1 MMKEQQQVQN
11 QEKNDMWK
19 IFKTLLDKQQHQQ
32 KQVRDM

>member
-11 QEKNDMWK
+11 QEKNDMSK
-19 IFKTLLDKQQHQQ
+19 IFKTLLDQQQHQQ